1 MFSFFNSNRG
11 KKLIFFPAVISLTF
25 PFLWLPSS
33 FLLFFTLFQ
42 RWGGICQ
49 PGSHSR
55 FSVVAFQQTFNIH
68 FWKSPVSQPWRE
80 QWQIPRVLE
89 MVIEEK
95 KLDQGILW
103 ANDRTVLGFASP
115 RVDPP
120 CSLSCLEICGL
131 LALLVG
137 YLLVWFKFRLKNF
150 SQASLFPGKS
160 VFLGLKKKRKI
171 EKRTHLCQ
179 GSVLPLHTVPLRNRK
194 ALANS

>member
-1 MFSFFNSNRG
+1 MFSFSIQIEEKNW
-11 KKLIFFPAVISLTF
+11 FFFQQWYLWH
-25 PFLWLPSS
+25 FLSCDSHLPSC
-33 FLLFFTLFQ
+33 FFFTLFQ

-171 EKRTHLCQ
+171 EKHT
-179 GSVLPLHTVPLRNRK
+179 SLPGFCAPTPHCATQEQK
-194 ALANS
+194 SH